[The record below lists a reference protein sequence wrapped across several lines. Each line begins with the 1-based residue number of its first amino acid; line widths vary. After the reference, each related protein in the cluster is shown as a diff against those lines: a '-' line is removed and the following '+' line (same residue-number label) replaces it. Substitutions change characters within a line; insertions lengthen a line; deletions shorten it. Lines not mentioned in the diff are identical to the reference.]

1 MRIIELI
8 LLGVGIASAASL
20 LLLVTLTET
29 KKASKVRVEAPLND
43 NKSILKQPT
52 FPLVPSFTSSPTRSN
67 SPSPALSTSIS
78 PSPLPS
84 SSPRPTFPQPTKS
97 PNLRQPTER
106 PSPPL
111 FASIP
116 SEKPS
121 RLFDRF
127 IVIVLENMDYRRVI
141 TDPFIRELMAEG
153 VSFSNF
159 SAMRHP
165 SYPNYLAMVGGE
177 TFGVTSDRQTTIHD
191 RSIADLLEA
200 KNLTWKNYAE
210 DYPGNCFLKKK
221 FGKLYRRKHVPF
233 LSFRNIQKN
242 PKRCANIVKADQF
255 YIDARSNQ
263 LPNYAFISPNMEN
276 DGHDTNLPYASGF
289 LQQFL
294 TPILSDPAFMKG
306 TLIEIT
312 YDESKSKKDKKNKI
326 FTVLIGPMVKKGL
339 VIDAHY
345 NHYNILKEVERNFEL
360 GTLGKNDQ
368 NASLIIEDWT
378 TPDTSTVIF

>member
-1 MRIIELI
+1 MRVVELI
-8 LLGVGIASAASL
+8 LLVVTIASAASL
-20 LLLVTLTET
+20 LVLVVLRET
-29 KKASKVRVEAPLND
+29 NRASKVRVEAPLNTI
-43 NKSILKQPT
+43 NNSSLKQPT
-52 FPLVPSFTSSPTRSN
+52 FPLVPSFTPSPTRSN
-67 SPSPALSTSIS
+67 SPSPIPSISIS

-84 SSPRPTFPQPTKS
+84 SSPRPTFPQPTN
-97 PNLRQPTER
+97 PPYLRPPMEW
-106 PSPPL
+106 PS
-111 FASIP
+111 FNATSP
-116 SEKPS
+116 SEKPP

-127 IVIVLENMDYRRVI
+127 IVIVLENMDYSRVI
-141 TDPFIRELMAEG
+141 TDPYVKELMTVG

-177 TFGVTSDRQTTIHD
+177 TFGVTSDKQITIHD

-200 KNLTWKNYAE
+200 KNLTWKSYAE

-242 PKRCANIVKADQF
+242 PKRCANIVQADQF
-255 YIDARSNQ
+255 YIDAKSNQ

-276 DGHDTNLPYASGF
+276 DGHNTNLPYASGF

-294 TPILSDPAFMKG
+294 TPILSNSAIMNG

-326 FTVLIGPMVKKGL
+326 FTILIGPMVKKGL
-339 VIDAHY
+339 VIDTHY
-345 NHYNILKEVERNFEL
+345 NHYNILREVERNFEL
-360 GTLGKNDQ
+360 GTLGKNDE
-368 NASLIIEDWT
+368 NASLIIEDWII
-378 TPDTSTVIF
+378 PDSSSVIFR